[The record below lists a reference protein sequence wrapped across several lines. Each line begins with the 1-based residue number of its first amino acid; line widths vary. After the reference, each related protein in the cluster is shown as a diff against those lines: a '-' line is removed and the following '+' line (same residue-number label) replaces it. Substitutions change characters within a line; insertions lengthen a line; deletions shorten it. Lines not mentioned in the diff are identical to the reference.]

1 MSDCGQCDDDGLHVL
16 ADDDLVRD
24 HAGIVT
30 QGLK

>member
-1 MSDCGQCDDDGLHVL
+1 MRDCGHGDDDGLHVV